1 MKNKNL
7 ILFFSLVIF
16 ACQPIEK
23 FDQVVFDNN
32 QFSKFDLF
40 VNSIEITQVF
50 ENKISEP
57 YIGHTMK
64 ISPSDRI
71 IKWIEENFKAVGN
84 ENKFSVKILDASI
97 TQSQIEN
104 TEAKNFDEKMNYR
117 YDLFYLVEFNL
128 YDNFNNLIASTLV
141 ESVRST
147 TSGMYISIQEKE
159 NIVNDLIY
167 QSVNDVSTESKN
179 LIKIYMGEFLL

>member
-1 MKNKNL
+1 M
-7 ILFFSLVIF
+7 
-16 ACQPIEK
+16 
-23 FDQVVFDNN
+23 
-32 QFSKFDLF
+32 
-40 VNSIEITQVF
+40 
-50 ENKISEP
+50 
-57 YIGHTMK
+57 
-64 ISPSDRI
+64 
-71 IKWIEENFKAVGN
+71 
-84 ENKFSVKILDASI
+84 
-97 TQSQIEN
+97 
-104 TEAKNFDEKMNYR
+104 
-117 YDLFYLVEFNL
+117 